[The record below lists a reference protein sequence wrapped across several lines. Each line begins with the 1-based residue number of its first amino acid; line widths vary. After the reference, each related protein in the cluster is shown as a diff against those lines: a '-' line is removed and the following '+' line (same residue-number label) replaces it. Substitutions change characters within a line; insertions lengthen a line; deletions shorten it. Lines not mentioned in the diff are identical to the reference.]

1 MISPLHNGRMRL
13 TPKRIAPIK
22 LLLARELRREL
33 TIAERKVWE
42 LLRNRRMLGYKF
54 RRQHVIDGFIVDFYC
69 RELKLVIEL
78 DGLGHTDPEHVDYD
92 VARTA
97 HLELK
102 GLLVIRFRNDGVS
115 EEKLRKL
122 LEDLSYRSPSPRS
135 GEGAGG

>member
-1 MISPLHNGRMRL
+1 
-13 TPKRIAPIK
+13 
-22 LLLARELRREL
+22 
-33 TIAERKVWE
+33 
-42 LLRNRRMLGYKF
+42 MLGYKF

-102 GLLVIRFRNDGVS
+102 GITCHPIP
-115 EEKLRKL
+115 E
-122 LEDLSYRSPSPRS
+122 
-135 GEGAGG
+135 

>member
-1 MISPLHNGRMRL
+1 
-13 TPKRIAPIK
+13 
-22 LLLARELRREL
+22 
-33 TIAERKVWE
+33 
-42 LLRNRRMLGYKF
+42 MLGYKF

-78 DGLGHTDPEHVDYD
+78 DGVGHTDPEHVDYD